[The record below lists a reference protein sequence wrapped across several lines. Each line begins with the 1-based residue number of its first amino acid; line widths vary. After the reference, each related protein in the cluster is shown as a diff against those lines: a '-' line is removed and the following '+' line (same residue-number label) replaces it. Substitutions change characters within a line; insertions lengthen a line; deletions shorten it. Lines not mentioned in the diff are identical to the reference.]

1 MRSAVSLSTGH
12 QTSSYCTGRGGRPC
26 AGLLRCLMLVTS
38 ELVSAAA
45 REATCWETRARG
57 AWPERVAS
65 APLAD
70 RSSGDVVVEKEKG
83 EA

>member
-1 MRSAVSLSTGH
+1 
-12 QTSSYCTGRGGRPC
+12 
-26 AGLLRCLMLVTS
+26 MLVTS